1 MGLIDKDLH
10 EKVKEKRAILYSE
23 MDEKVDITKR
33 MYDILDSAI
42 KTVGEVTYVV
52 QESAS
57 GKARQSVMAM
67 ATAMDSQAPLSS
79 WEYLGWNVPSIS

>member
-1 MGLIDKDLH
+1 MIDKDLH

-33 MYDILDSAI
+33 MYDILDGAI

-52 QESAS
+52 RQGAS
-57 GKARQSVMAM
+57 NKA
-67 ATAMDSQAPLSS
+67 
-79 WEYLGWNVPSIS
+79 